1 MGSFPEILVEVC
13 DVSKS
18 VLKTKN
24 KQVSVADTALY
35 DQDEQHKIRTLF
47 LGSLEVFSVKGN
59 ELKKKER
66 DYSGL
71 VVGISKDM
79 F

>member
-1 MGSFPEILVEVC
+1 MS
-13 DVSKS
+13 VSQFWKP
-18 VLKTKN
+18 KN

-35 DQDEQHKIRTLF
+35 DQDEQHKIRALF

-59 ELKKKER
+59 QLKKKER